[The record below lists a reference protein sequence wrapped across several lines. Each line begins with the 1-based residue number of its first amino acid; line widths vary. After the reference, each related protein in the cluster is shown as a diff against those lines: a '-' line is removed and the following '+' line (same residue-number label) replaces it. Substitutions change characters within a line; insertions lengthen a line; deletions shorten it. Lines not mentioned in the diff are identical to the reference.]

1 MTRSLTCAL
10 LVCWLCNTILVA
22 SQQAE
27 LLSQLPKHYFWNEVT
42 GDTQYED
49 PGDVPLHDEEGNCF
63 WLDDS
68 GQRLEEDPN
77 AGKYAWV
84 ETWSEEHNRP
94 YYYDQANHIST
105 WDKPADLAWRRVY
118 LPDEPESNA
127 QPETAADSTL
137 A

>member
-1 MTRSLTCAL
+1 MHRHTYV
-10 LVCWLCNTILVA
+10 LVL
-22 SQQAE
+22 Q
-27 LLSQLPKHYFWNEVT
+27 
-42 GDTQYED
+42 
-49 PGDVPLHDEEGNCF
+49 
-63 WLDDS
+63 
-68 GQRLEEDPN
+68 

-84 ETWSEEHNRP
+84 ETWSEEHSRP

-118 LPDEPESNA
+118 LPDDPDSSAQPETAADSSA

>member
-1 MTRSLTCAL
+1 MPDLPFNIPADQHWQAPQQML
-10 LVCWLCNTILVA
+10 YQVYHILML
-22 SQQAE
+22 Q
-27 LLSQLPKHYFWNEVT
+27 
-42 GDTQYED
+42 
-49 PGDVPLHDEEGNCF
+49 
-63 WLDDS
+63 
-68 GQRLEEDPN
+68 

>member
-1 MTRSLTCAL
+1 MWQAPQQILYQ
-10 LVCWLCNTILVA
+10 VCHVLML
-22 SQQAE
+22 Q
-27 LLSQLPKHYFWNEVT
+27 
-42 GDTQYED
+42 
-49 PGDVPLHDEEGNCF
+49 
-63 WLDDS
+63 
-68 GQRLEEDPN
+68 

-94 YYYDQANHIST
+94 YYYDQANHMST

-118 LPDEPESNA
+118 LPDDPDSSAQPEMDDPDSSA

>member
-1 MTRSLTCAL
+1 MASTTANPVNQ
-10 LVCWLCNTILVA
+10 VCHVLML
-22 SQQAE
+22 Q
-27 LLSQLPKHYFWNEVT
+27 
-42 GDTQYED
+42 
-49 PGDVPLHDEEGNCF
+49 
-63 WLDDS
+63 
-68 GQRLEEDPN
+68 

>member
-1 MTRSLTCAL
+1 MHGHT
-10 LVCWLCNTILVA
+10 
-22 SQQAE
+22 
-27 LLSQLPKHYFWNEVT
+27 Y
-42 GDTQYED
+42 
-49 PGDVPLHDEEGNCF
+49 VPVL
-63 WLDDS
+63 
-68 GQRLEEDPN
+68 Q

-84 ETWSEEHNRP
+84 ETWSEEHSRP

-118 LPDEPESNA
+118 LPDDPDSSAQPETAADSSAQPETAADSSA